1 MENNFELLP
10 LTDDYIFKRVFAYK
24 GNESVLKDF
33 LEALLKIEIKRIK
46 ITNPEIIPYEKGEKR
61 GLLDIKAEI
70 NDGTMLDVEMQMKN
84 ERNTEERATEYMG
97 KMISEQLQ
105 VGEDYQNLK
114 KSIVIFIT
122 NYNFLKRNSYHSIGR
137 MKFDK
142 TIEDEYV
149 NLGYDK
155 EDEVASKYIEVHYIE
170 LPKFKKKELSKFTKL
185 DQWMCIFTQ
194 NREGIMLAEK
204 ENKEIKRAIN
214 TLDFLS
220 KDPKERERHNS
231 IVMAEY
237 NRLVSEQNF
246 FEEGIETGKKQRK
259 KATELNNGIEQRS
272 KRKVKRNS
280 KKITKNEYANKTN
293 YRSNRINTRR
303 NK

>member
-1 MENNFELLP
+1 MENNLELLP

-33 LEALLKIEIKRIK
+33 LEALLKIEIKGIK

-70 NDGTMLDVEMQMKN
+70 NDGTILDVEMQMKN

-122 NYNFLKRNSYHSIGR
+122 NYNFLKRNSYHSVGR

-149 NLGYDK
+149 NMGYDK
-155 EDEVASKYIEVHYIE
+155 EDEIASKYIEVHYIE

-237 NRLVSEQNF
+237 NRLVSEHNF
-246 FEEGIETGKKQRK
+246 FDAGVAKGRKDRNEKTVKKK
-259 KATELNNGIEQRS
+259 VGE
-272 KRKVKRNS
+272 KVKM
-280 KKITKNEYANKTN
+280 KKK
-293 YRSNRINTRR
+293 
-303 NK
+303 

>member
-1 MENNFELLP
+1 MENNLELLP

-33 LEALLKIEIKRIK
+33 LEALLKIEIKGIK

-84 ERNTEERATEYMG
+84 ERNTDERATEYMG

-122 NYNFLKRNSYHSIGR
+122 NYNFLKRNSYHSVGK

-149 NLGYDK
+149 NMGYDE
-155 EDEVASKYIEVHYIE
+155 EDELASKYIEVHYIE

-194 NREGIMLAEK
+194 NKEGIMLAEK

-231 IVMAEY
+231 IIMAEY
-237 NRLVSEQNF
+237 NRLVSEHNF
-246 FEEGIETGKKQRK
+246 FEDGKKEGKIEIAK
-259 KATELNNGIEQRS
+259 KMLKEKVPIEMIEKFTELSKEEIE
-272 KRKVKRNS
+272 
-280 KKITKNEYANKTN
+280 KIK
-293 YRSNRINTRR
+293 
-303 NK
+303 

>member
-1 MENNFELLP
+1 MLFPNPPDHKKIKKSRKKEKKRQQRRKKSPLP
-10 LTDDYIFKRVFAYK
+10 GHHPIY
-24 GNESVLKDF
+24 
-33 LEALLKIEIKRIK
+33 
-46 ITNPEIIPYEKGEKR
+46 IIPYEKGEKR

-70 NDGTMLDVEMQMKN
+70 NDGTMIDVELQMKN
-84 ERNTEERATEYMG
+84 EKNTEERATEYMG

-105 VGEDYQNLK
+105 VGDSYQKLK

-122 NYNFLKRNSYHSIGR
+122 NYNFLNRNSYHSVGR

-142 TIEDEYV
+142 TLKDEYVDMGFKIEDEI
-149 NLGYDK
+149 
-155 EDEVASKYIEVHYIE
+155 ASKYIEVHYIE

-194 NREGIMLAEK
+194 NKEGIMLAEK

-237 NRLVSEQNF
+237 NRLVSEHNF
-246 FEEGIETGKKQRK
+246 FNDGLEKGMKKRK
-259 KATELNNGIEQRS
+259 K
-272 KRKVKRNS
+272 RKFNRNS
-280 KKITKNEYANKTN
+280 KRNAERKYDNRNDNEIYKIKKG
-293 YRSNRINTRR
+293 RNRKIKRIL
-303 NK
+303 K

>member
-1 MENNFELLP
+1 MENNLELLP

-33 LEALLKIEIKRIK
+33 LEALLKIEIKGIK

-84 ERNTEERATEYMG
+84 ERNTDERATEYMG

-122 NYNFLKRNSYHSIGR
+122 NYNFLKRNSYHSVGR

-142 TIEDEYV
+142 TLKDEYV
-149 NLGYDK
+149 NMGYEI

-237 NRLVSEQNF
+237 NRLVSEHNF
-246 FEEGIETGKKQRK
+246 FNDGLEKGMK
-259 KATELNNGIEQRS
+259 
-272 KRKVKRNS
+272 KRKNRNS
-280 KKITKNEYANKTN
+280 KKNAKRKSTN
-293 YRSNRINTRR
+293 R
-303 NK
+303 NDRKIY

>member
-1 MENNFELLP
+1 MENNLELLP

-33 LEALLKIEIKRIK
+33 LEALLKIEIKGIK

-84 ERNTEERATEYMG
+84 ERNTDERATEYMG

-122 NYNFLKRNSYHSIGR
+122 NYNFLKRNSYHSVGR

-142 TIEDEYV
+142 TIKDEYV
-149 NLGYDK
+149 NMGYDK

-194 NREGIMLAEK
+194 NKEGIMLAEK

-237 NRLVSEQNF
+237 NRLVSEHNF
-246 FEEGIETGKKQRK
+246 FEDG
-259 KATELNNGIEQRS
+259 
-272 KRKVKRNS
+272 
-280 KKITKNEYANKTN
+280 KNEG
-293 YRSNRINTRR
+293 RR
-303 NK
+303 EEKIEIAKEMLKENMPIEMIMKLTKLTKEEIQNLK

>member
-1 MENNFELLP
+1 MENNLELLP

-33 LEALLKIEIKRIK
+33 LEALLKIEIKGIK

-122 NYNFLKRNSYHSIGR
+122 NYNFLKRNSYHSVGR

-149 NLGYDK
+149 NMGYEI

-170 LPKFKKKELSKFTKL
+170 LLKFKKKELSKFTKL

-231 IVMAEY
+231 IIMAEY
-237 NRLVSEQNF
+237 NRLVSEHNF
-246 FEEGIETGKKQRK
+246 FEDGKKEGKIEIAK
-259 KATELNNGIEQRS
+259 KMLKEKVPIEMIEKFTELSKEEIE
-272 KRKVKRNS
+272 
-280 KKITKNEYANKTN
+280 KIK
-293 YRSNRINTRR
+293 
-303 NK
+303 

>member
-1 MENNFELLP
+1 MENNLELLP

-33 LEALLKIEIKRIK
+33 LEALLKIEIKGIK

-84 ERNTEERATEYMG
+84 ERNTDERATEYMG

-122 NYNFLKRNSYHSIGR
+122 NYNFLKRNSYHSVGR

-142 TIEDEYV
+142 TLEDEYV
-149 NLGYDK
+149 NMGYEK

-194 NREGIMLAEK
+194 NKEGIMLAEK

-237 NRLVSEQNF
+237 NRLVSEHNF
-246 FEEGIETGKKQRK
+246 FYDGLEKGMK
-259 KATELNNGIEQRS
+259 
-272 KRKVKRNS
+272 KRKNRNS
-280 KKITKNEYANKTN
+280 KKNAKRKSTSRN
-293 YRSNRINTRR
+293 YRKIYRTIKRR
-303 NK
+303 NRKIKII

>member
-1 MENNFELLP
+1 MENNLELLP

-33 LEALLKIEIKRIK
+33 LEALLKIEIKGIK
-46 ITNPEIIPYEKGEKR
+46 ITNPEIVPYEKGEKR

-70 NDGTMLDVEMQMKN
+70 NDGTILDIEMQMEN
-84 ERNTEERATEYMG
+84 ERNTEERATEYIG

-105 VGEDYQNLK
+105 VGDNYKTLK
-114 KSIVIFIT
+114 KSIVIFIA
-122 NYNFLKRNSYHSIGR
+122 NYNFLKRNSYHNIGR
-137 MKFDK
+137 MKFEE
-142 TIEDEYV
+142 TLEDEYV
-149 NLGYDK
+149 NMGYEK
-155 EDEVASKYIEVHYIE
+155 EEKIASKYIEFHYIE
-170 LPKFKKKELSKFTKL
+170 LPKFKKRSPLKFTKL

-194 NREGIMLAEK
+194 NKEGIMLAEK

-237 NRLVSEQNF
+237 NRLVSQQNF
-246 FEEGIETGKKQRK
+246 FEDGKKEEKIQIAK
-259 KATELNNGIEQRS
+259 KLLKMNMPISQIIEATELTEEEIE
-272 KRKVKRNS
+272 
-280 KKITKNEYANKTN
+280 KILL
-293 YRSNRINTRR
+293 
-303 NK
+303 

>member
-1 MENNFELLP
+1 MENNLELLP

-33 LEALLKIEIKRIK
+33 LEALLKIEIKGIK

-122 NYNFLKRNSYHSIGR
+122 NYNFLKRNSYHSVGK

-149 NLGYDK
+149 NMGYDE
-155 EDEVASKYIEVHYIE
+155 EDELASKYIEVHYIE

-194 NREGIMLAEK
+194 NKEGIMLAEK
-204 ENKEIKRAIN
+204 ENKEIEKAIN

-246 FEEGIETGKKQRK
+246 FEEGKEKGRKEGKIEGKREEKIEIVKKMLKEKLSIEMIEKLTGLSK
-259 KATELNNGIEQRS
+259 EEIE
-272 KRKVKRNS
+272 
-280 KKITKNEYANKTN
+280 KIK
-293 YRSNRINTRR
+293 
-303 NK
+303 

>member
-1 MENNFELLP
+1 MENNLELLP

-33 LEALLKIEIKRIK
+33 LEALLKIEIKGIK

-122 NYNFLKRNSYHSIGR
+122 NYNFLKRNSYHSVGR

-149 NLGYDK
+149 NMGYDK

-194 NREGIMLAEK
+194 NKEGIMLAEK

-231 IVMAEY
+231 IVMADY
-237 NRLVSEQNF
+237 NRLVSEHNF
-246 FEEGIETGKKQRK
+246 FEDGKKEGKIEIAK
-259 KATELNNGIEQRS
+259 KMLKEKVPIEMIEKFTELSKEEIE
-272 KRKVKRNS
+272 
-280 KKITKNEYANKTN
+280 KIK
-293 YRSNRINTRR
+293 
-303 NK
+303 

>member
-1 MENNFELLP
+1 MENNLELLP

-33 LEALLKIEIKRIK
+33 LEALLKIEIKGIK

-70 NDGTMLDVEMQMKN
+70 NDGTILDVEMQMKN

-122 NYNFLKRNSYHSIGR
+122 NYNFLKRNSYHSVGR

-149 NLGYDK
+149 NMGYEI

-237 NRLVSEQNF
+237 NRLVSEHNF
-246 FEEGIETGKKQRK
+246 FEDGKKEGKIEIAK
-259 KATELNNGIEQRS
+259 KMLKEKVPIEMIEKFTELSKEEIE
-272 KRKVKRNS
+272 
-280 KKITKNEYANKTN
+280 KIK
-293 YRSNRINTRR
+293 
-303 NK
+303 